1 MDILLKK
8 TLEFTQIKGKKNK
21 VKPMQQ
27 QNRLSGGVYLRGLH
41 QYQYPIHR
49 NNQRVAFEVQHQ
61 PMRLHPR
68 SVTANR
74 RAYTAY
80 TQYPQHL
87 QHQPHL
93 RNRIQTVDELCIN
106 EGYRKPKTFTNIA
119 PVLLRRVKMNT
130 SQFPRVRR
138 VSQEPRVSQSPRV
151 SQEPRVSQVPR
162 VSQIPRVSQSSRV
175 SQVPRV
181 LKTRPATRH

>member
-8 TLEFTQIKGKKNK
+8 TLELAQTKGKKNK

-27 QNRLSGGVYLRGLH
+27 QNRLSGGVYMRGLH

-80 TQYPQHL
+80 TQYPQHP
-87 QHQPHL
+87 QHPHL

-138 VSQEPRVSQSPRV
+138 VSQVPRVSQSP
-151 SQEPRVSQVPR
+151 
-162 VSQIPRVSQSSRV
+162 RV

>member
-8 TLEFTQIKGKKNK
+8 TLEFTQTKRKKNK

-27 QNRLSGGVYLRGLH
+27 QNRLSGGVYMRGLH

-49 NNQRVAFEVQHQ
+49 NNQRVVFEVQHQ

-80 TQYPQHL
+80 TQHPW
-87 QHQPHL
+87 HL
-93 RNRIQTVDELCIN
+93 RNRIQTVDDLCIN
-106 EGYRKPKTFTNIA
+106 EGYTKPEIKPKTFANIA

-138 VSQEPRVSQSPRV
+138 VSQVPRVSQSP
-151 SQEPRVSQVPR
+151 
-162 VSQIPRVSQSSRV
+162 RV

-181 LKTRPATRH
+181 LKTRPVTRH